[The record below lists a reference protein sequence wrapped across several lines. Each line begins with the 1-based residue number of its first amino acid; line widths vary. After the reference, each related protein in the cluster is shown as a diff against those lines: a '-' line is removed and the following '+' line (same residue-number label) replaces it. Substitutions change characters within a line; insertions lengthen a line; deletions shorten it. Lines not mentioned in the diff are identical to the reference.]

1 LREKVE
7 QDPASPE
14 HLQTVWGVGYPI
26 RGQLVTTVITPRP
39 KPSRARLLALSAA
52 GAAIV
57 GSVLLLVGLP
67 LGDTVKL
74 VLMAGGAAALVA
86 AVTALAGRRSLT
98 SVRGLLVLTALVPVG
113 ATVLGA
119 ATASWRMFL
128 SDHDLRAMLIVLVI
142 SGSVGLATAVVLAE
156 RVAEGTGAVVD
167 LARAVDR
174 GPVRLDLHR
183 RLPDE
188 LQAVADE
195 LEDASARLV
204 EAMARE
210 KAMDASR
217 RELVAWVSHDLRTP
231 LAGIRAMSE
240 ALEDGIVDDVET
252 VARYQ
257 RTIRQEAD
265 RLAGLVDDL
274 FELSRIHAGSLV
286 PAPEPVPLADVV
298 GDALA
303 GASVAASA
311 KGVVLEG
318 RADEP
323 SPLVELS
330 TPEMARVVRNLLDN
344 AIRHTP
350 AGGRVEVIA
359 RLDGDRAVVVV
370 ADTCGGLADHDVG
383 RVFDLAYR
391 GDEALTPGDGR
402 AGLGLAIAK
411 GLVEAHHGRIAVA
424 NTGPGCR
431 FTVSLPLA
439 GAAVG

>member
-1 LREKVE
+1 M
-7 QDPASPE
+7 
-14 HLQTVWGVGYPI
+14 
-26 RGQLVTTVITPRP
+26 TTVIHSRP
-39 KPSRARLLALSAA
+39 VANRSRLLVVSAA

-57 GSVLLLVGLP
+57 CSVLFLVGLP
-67 LGDTVKL
+67 PSDTVKL
-74 VLMAGGAAALVA
+74 VGMAGGGAAFVAAAT
-86 AVTALAGRRSLT
+86 AVAGRRSLG
-98 SVRGLLVLTALVPVG
+98 SVRGLLVLTALVPVV

-119 ATASWRMFL
+119 ATASWLMFL
-128 SDHDLRAMLIVLVI
+128 SDHDLRALLVMLVV
-142 SGSVGLATAVVLAE
+142 SGSVGLATALYLSD
-156 RVAEGTGAVVD
+156 RVIEGTAAVVD
-167 LARAVDR
+167 LARAVDA
-174 GPVRLDLHR
+174 GPVRLESRR

-188 LQAVADE
+188 LRAVADE
-195 LEDASARLV
+195 LEEASGRLV
-204 EAMARE
+204 EASARE
-210 KAMDASR
+210 AAMDASR

-240 ALEDGIVDDVET
+240 ALEDGVVEDVDT
-252 VARYQ
+252 VARYH

-274 FELSRIHAGSLV
+274 FELSRIHAGALAL
-286 PAPEPVPLADVV
+286 APELVPLADVV
-298 GDALA
+298 GDAVA
-303 GASVAASA
+303 GASVAATA

-350 AGGRVEVIA
+350 TGGRVRVTA
-359 RLDGDRAVVVV
+359 GSDGDQAVVVV
-370 ADTCGGLADHDVG
+370 ADACGGLADHDLD

-391 GDEALTPGDGR
+391 GDEARTPGDGR

-411 GLVEAHHGRIAVA
+411 GLVEAHHGSIAVA
-424 NTGPGCR
+424 NAGRGCR

-439 GAAVG
+439 GAVAG